1 MVLECGDCIVVVE
14 LSISCSWGR
23 VKGET
28 NDPPLSLFEGIKGG
42 LGCGVEEQLT
52 EG

>member
-1 MVLECGDCIVVVE
+1 MVLECGDCVVVVV
-14 LSISCSWGR
+14 LSISCSQGQ
-23 VKGET
+23 VTDET

-42 LGCGVEEQLT
+42 LGCGVEERLT